1 MTRPNRIADR
11 FVADLHAWLTPDL
24 LYHCFTGEDDPLTL
38 AHIAKMDPSLQ
49 EPLLNKAERL
59 WPQRL
64 EHIAAAREIQKKQDK
79 AAVKQFIIK
88 FTHDQD
94 F

>member
-1 MTRPNRIADR
+1 MIKRNQIADR

-64 EHIAAAREIQKKQDK
+64 EHIAAAREIQRKQDK

-88 FTHDQD
+88 FTYDQD